1 MFISENLNK
10 IDVLIMRYNEIDYL
24 FDYLRVKLILYRE
37 FLENNKIDMLCRVL
51 MLWLKYG

>member
-24 FDYLRVKLILYRE
+24 FDYLRVKLILYRG

-51 MLWLKYG
+51 KLLLKYG

>member
-10 IDVLIMRYNEIDYL
+10 IDVLVMRYNEIDYL

-51 MLWLKYG
+51 KLLLKYG